1 MLSSDMFS
9 SQQPRL
15 LVFAGPNGSGK
26 STVTAGIEPIGIY
39 VNADQI
45 QADSGCSTLDAAIE
59 AEQIR
64 EMLLKARADFT
75 FETVLSTDRNLKL
88 LQRAKEAG
96 YDIFAVF
103 VLTKDPA
110 INIKRVRERAAA
122 GGHDVPED
130 KIVSRYYKSLDNLK
144 LLVRIAD
151 RTLVI
156 DNSGETPAVICE
168 VVGKSATI
176 RPADDWTE
184 EAILALIAEP

>member
-1 MLSSDMFS
+1 MSSTNMFS
-9 SQQPRL
+9 PQQPRL

-26 STVTAGIEPIGIY
+26 STVTAGIEPVGVY

-64 EMLLKARADFT
+64 EMLFNARADFT

-110 INIKRVRERAAA
+110 INIRRVQERAAA
-122 GGHDVPED
+122 GGHDVPAD

-144 LLVRIAD
+144 RLVRIAD
-151 RTLVI
+151 RTFVI
-156 DNSGETPAVICE
+156 DNSGETPAVICQ
-168 VVGKSATI
+168 VAGKSATI
-176 RPADDWTE
+176 HPASDWTE
-184 EAILALIAEP
+184 EAILALIAEL